1 MKRVA
6 ICLVLAAI
14 TGCAI
19 SPETSNENTQDSSA
33 TQYVNIEDLA
43 TIDQGAWF
51 DAIAKL
57 NSEFAALCPSTF
69 CTSGAYTTYT
79 PLTFYCAVSSKEG
92 SVKDCAWTF
101 AATNAAVD
109 ATTAAIQFDV
119 PTFQCHIHPKT
130 TATKLVALLESSS
143 DAIHEVLP
151 STTSIADSLAACFAN
166 PIGATPITATTSAAP
181 TYVDAVDYYT
191 TTANRAKWSAAYA
204 ELQSGFD
211 NVCGDTFCS
220 SDYADLWSMQLACA
234 VTKSTGNIKGCTWAF
249 AGSFTTVATS
259 GELALT
265 SRSWQCPV
273 AVKGTVSQMISALT
287 STTDTNDGVHR
298 LLPGGTDAYD
308 SIAGCLP

>member
-1 MKRVA
+1 MQ
-6 ICLVLAAI
+6 
-14 TGCAI
+14 
-19 SPETSNENTQDSSA
+19 ENSSA
-33 TQYVNIEDLA
+33 TQYVNIEDFA

-51 DAIAKL
+51 DATSKL
-57 NSEFAALCPSTF
+57 NGEFAALCPSTF
-69 CTSGAYTTYT
+69 CTSGAYTTYI
-79 PLTFYCAVSSKEG
+79 PLTFYCSVSSKEG

-109 ATTAAIQFDV
+109 ASTAAIQFDV

-130 TATKLVALLESSS
+130 IRDQARRQAARVVEPDALHEPSVRHDVPGRGLTVFSS
-143 DAIHEVLP
+143 IY
-151 STTSIADSLAACFAN
+151 DSLAADRFAN
-166 PIGATPITATTSAAP
+166 PIGATPLGTTSSATP
-181 TYVDAVDYYT
+181 TYVDAADYYT
-191 TTANRAKWSAAYA
+191 TAANRAKWSAAYA

-234 VTKSTGNIKGCTWAF
+234 VTKSTGNIKACTWAF

-273 AVKGTVSQMISALT
+273 AVKGTVSQMIAALT

-298 LLPGGTDAYD
+298 VLPGGTDAYD